1 MGLYASS
8 QKVLVS
14 SNHPHHAAAWHTDR
28 TYPGI
33 CGCTVYLHSFLN
45 RVHPLDTNSH
55 DGRVTVVVGRS
66 H

>member
-33 CGCTVYLHSFLN
+33 CGCTVYLHCFL
-45 RVHPLDTNSH
+45 RRTAKYILGILTAQLLDFFIWNE
-55 DGRVTVVVGRS
+55 
-66 H
+66 